1 MKECWI
7 NVYKSEYG
15 IWLGV
20 PKKSEY
26 QARIVANR
34 KWLIYRIHVK
44 LK

>member
-15 IWLGV
+15 IWYGNPRHTLYLAQIVGN
-20 PKKSEY
+20 KKY
-26 QARIVANR
+26 
-34 KWLIYRIHVK
+34 LLYRIHVK